1 MKKKGII
8 VLGML
13 LIAAFFQGCKSHPEQ
28 GLLQR
33 YFNAIS
39 LNDVTTMSTMAVDPI
54 KIDFSSWKVAA
65 VSEEK
70 IVPATLPEL
79 NTKELDLKKQVEQHV
94 GPTLDAKDTLDV
106 AKDEYTGARSGAA
119 RAAAKAK
126 MDAAQTKYD
135 EEYKLH
141 QDLQRQYNETKAAA
155 SKEEEITIFS
165 LGAGQLPNVRDLKG
179 DVHSKVVDLDVVQK
193 DGQAKKY
200 QITMMMYRLRDET
213 ANISHNGRWVI
224 TKFETP

>member
-1 MKKKGII
+1 MKKIGRIA
-8 VLGML
+8 LGML
-13 LIAAFFQGCKSHPEQ
+13 LVSMAFQGCKSHPEK
-28 GLLQR
+28 GLLDR

-54 KIDFSSWKVAA
+54 RIDFSSWKIVS

-70 IVPATLPEL
+70 IVPATLPDL
-79 NTKELDLKKQVEQHV
+79 NATELDLKKQLEQHV
-94 GPTLDAKDTLDV
+94 GPTLDAKDALDV
-106 AKDEYTGARSGAA
+106 AKDEYTGARSAAA

-141 QDLQRQYNETKAAA
+141 QDLQRRYNETKAAA
-155 SKEEEITIFS
+155 SKEEEITNFS
-165 LGAGQLPNVRDLKG
+165 LGAGQLPNIRDLKG
-179 DVHSKVVDLDVVQK
+179 NIHSKVLEVEVIQK

-200 QITMMMYRLRDET
+200 QIMMMMYRLKDEVT
-213 ANISHNGRWVI
+213 SVSHNGRWVI
-224 TKFETP
+224 TRFETL

>member
-1 MKKKGII
+1 MKKTGLF
-8 VLGML
+8 VVGML
-13 LIAAFFQGCKSHPEQ
+13 LILVSFQGCKSHPEQ
-28 GLLQR
+28 SLLDR

-54 KIDFSSWKVAA
+54 KIDFASWKIVS

-79 NTKELDLKKQVEQHV
+79 NTKEQDLKKQVEQHV
-94 GPTLDAKDTLDV
+94 GPTLDAKDALDV

-126 MDAAQTKYD
+126 MDAAQLKYD

-179 DVHSKVVDLDVVQK
+179 DVHSKVVEAEIVMK
-193 DGQAKKY
+193 DGQTKKY
-200 QITMMMYRLRDET
+200 QITMMMYRLKDEA
-213 ANISHNGRWVI
+213 ANIAQNGRWII
-224 TKFETP
+224 TKFETL